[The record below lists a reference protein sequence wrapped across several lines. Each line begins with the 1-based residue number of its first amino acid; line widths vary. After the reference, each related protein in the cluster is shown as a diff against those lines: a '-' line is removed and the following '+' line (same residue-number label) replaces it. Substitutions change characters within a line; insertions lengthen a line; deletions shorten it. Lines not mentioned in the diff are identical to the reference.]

1 MGRKARGREISGWV
15 NLDKPR
21 ELGSTPAVAAV
32 RRMFDAKKAG
42 HAGTLDPLASGIL
55 PVALGEA
62 TKTVQFMQ
70 AAQKT
75 YEVRLRWG
83 AATQTDDVEGEIIE
97 TSDHRPSAQDIVAAL
112 PHFTGDIM
120 QTPPAYSAIRKD
132 GVRAY
137 KLARAGESVELAPR
151 PVRID
156 AITLIDGASP
166 DACTLQ
172 VVCGKGVY
180 IRSFAR
186 DLALYLGTVAHVTAL
201 RRTRVGPFNEKNAIG
216 LEKLES
222 LRHIVPD
229 LAALDAHVLP
239 LMTVLDDIP
248 ALAVSEQQASRIRQG
263 QAISLVDLSGTR
275 VAVADGETTTQFVA
289 VHDDLPVAICM
300 CKDALVHPVRVFIF
314 PPREAE

>member
-70 AAQKT
+70 AAPKT
-75 YEVRLRWG
+75 YQVRLGWG
-83 AATQTDDVEGEIIE
+83 AATQTDDAEGEIIE
-97 TSDHRPSAQDIVAAL
+97 TSDHRPRAQDIVAAL

-156 AITLIDGASP
+156 AITLIDSASP

-275 VAVADGETTTQFVA
+275 AAVADREITTQFVA

-300 CKDALVHPVRVFIF
+300 CKDALVHPVRVFNF

>member
-21 ELGSTPAVAAV
+21 DLGSTPAVAIV

-156 AITLIDGASP
+156 AITLIDSASP

-275 VAVADGETTTQFVA
+275 AAVADGETTTQFVA

-300 CKDALVHPVRVFIF
+300 CKDALVHPVRVFNF

>member
-156 AITLIDGASP
+156 AITLIDGASR

-275 VAVADGETTTQFVA
+275 AALADGETTTQFVA

-300 CKDALVHPVRVFIF
+300 CKDALVHPVRVFNF

>member
-156 AITLIDGASP
+156 AITLIDSASP

-275 VAVADGETTTQFVA
+275 AAVADGETTTQFVA

-300 CKDALVHPVRVFIF
+300 CKDALVHPVRVFNF

>member
-156 AITLIDGASP
+156 AITLIDSASP

-239 LMTVLDDIP
+239 LRTVLDDIP

-275 VAVADGETTTQFVA
+275 AAVADGETTTQFVA

-300 CKDALVHPVRVFIF
+300 CKDALVHPVRVFNF

>member
-1 MGRKARGREISGWV
+1 MGRKIRGREISGWV

-32 RRMFDAKKAG
+32 RQMFNAKKAG

-70 AAQKT
+70 AAQKV
-75 YEVRLRWG
+75 YEVTLCWG
-83 AATQTDDVEGEIIE
+83 AATQTDDAEGDIIQ
-97 TSDHRPSAQDIVAAL
+97 TSDHRPSAEDIRAAL
-112 PHFTGDIM
+112 QHFTGDIM
-120 QTPPAYSAIRKD
+120 QTPPAFSAVRKD

-137 KLARAGESVELAPR
+137 KLARAGEMVTLAPR
-151 PVRID
+151 QVYINEIILAD
-156 AITLIDGASP
+156 SASP
-166 DACTLQ
+166 DSCTLQ

-180 IRSFAR
+180 IRSLAR
-186 DLALYLGTVAHVTAL
+186 DLAIHLGTFAHVTAL
-201 RRTRVGPFNEKNAIG
+201 RRTRVGPFDEKNAIG
-216 LEKLES
+216 LEKLET

-248 ALAVSEQQASRIRQG
+248 ALAVSVQQASRIRQG
-263 QAISLVDLSGTR
+263 QAISLVDLSDHRAAMADAGT
-275 VAVADGETTTQFVA
+275 TWQFVA
-289 VHDDLPVAICM
+289 VHDDMPVAICT
-300 CKDALVHPVRVFIF
+300 CKEAAAHPVRVFNF
-314 PPREAE
+314 PPHGAE

>member
-1 MGRKARGREISGWV
+1 M
-15 NLDKPR
+15 
-21 ELGSTPAVAAV
+21 
-32 RRMFDAKKAG
+32 
-42 HAGTLDPLASGIL
+42 
-55 PVALGEA
+55 
-62 TKTVQFMQ
+62 
-70 AAQKT
+70 
-75 YEVRLRWG
+75 
-83 AATQTDDVEGEIIE
+83 EGEIIE

-156 AITLIDGASP
+156 AITLIDSASP

-216 LEKLES
+216 LEKLET

-229 LAALDAHVLP
+229 LVALDAHVLP

-275 VAVADGETTTQFVA
+275 AAVADGETTTQFVA

-300 CKDALVHPVRVFIF
+300 CKDALVHPVRVFNF

>member
-21 ELGSTPAVAAV
+21 DLGSTPAVAIV

-156 AITLIDGASP
+156 AITLIDSASP

-186 DLALYLGTVAHVTAL
+186 DLALYMGTVAHVTAL

-275 VAVADGETTTQFVA
+275 AAVADGETTTQFVA

-300 CKDALVHPVRVFIF
+300 CKDALVHPVRVFNF

>member
-172 VVCGKGVY
+172 IVCGKGVY

-275 VAVADGETTTQFVA
+275 AAVADGETTTQFVA

-300 CKDALVHPVRVFIF
+300 CKDALVHPVRVFNF

>member
-156 AITLIDGASP
+156 AITLIDSASP

-186 DLALYLGTVAHVTAL
+186 DLALYLGTVAHITAL

-275 VAVADGETTTQFVA
+275 VAVADGETTSQFVA

-300 CKDALVHPVRVFIF
+300 CKDALVHPVRVFNF

>member
-62 TKTVQFMQ
+62 TKTVQFIQ

-75 YEVRLRWG
+75 YEVSLLWG
-83 AATQTDDVEGEIIE
+83 AATQTDDAEGEIIE
-97 TSDHRPSAQDIVAAL
+97 TSDHRPRAQDIVAAL

-156 AITLIDGASP
+156 AITLIDSASP

-186 DLALYLGTVAHVTAL
+186 DLAFYLGTVAHVTAL

-248 ALAVSEQQASRIRQG
+248 ALAVSEQQASRMQQG

-275 VAVADGETTTQFVA
+275 AAVADREITTQFVA

-300 CKDALVHPVRVFIF
+300 CKDALVHPVRVFNF

>member
-172 VVCGKGVY
+172 IVCGKGVY

-263 QAISLVDLSGTR
+263 QAISLVGLSGTR
-275 VAVADGETTTQFVA
+275 VAVADGETTTQFVT

-300 CKDALVHPVRVFIF
+300 CKDALVHPVRVFNF

>member
-42 HAGTLDPLASGIL
+42 HAGTLDPLASGVL

-70 AAQKT
+70 AAYKK
-75 YEVRLRWG
+75 YEVRLHWG

-156 AITLIDGASP
+156 AITLIDRASP
-166 DACTLQ
+166 DACTFQ

-222 LRHIVPD
+222 LRHIEPD

-248 ALAVSEQQASRIRQG
+248 AVAVSEQQASRIRQG

-275 VAVADGETTTQFVA
+275 AALADGETTTQFVA

-300 CKDALVHPVRVFIF
+300 CKDALVHPVRVFNF

>member
-70 AAQKT
+70 AAPKT

-172 VVCGKGVY
+172 IVCGKGVY

-275 VAVADGETTTQFVA
+275 AAVADGETTTQFVA

-300 CKDALVHPVRVFIF
+300 CKDALVHPVRVFNF

>member
-156 AITLIDGASP
+156 AITLIDSASP

-186 DLALYLGTVAHVTAL
+186 DLALYLGTVAHITAL

-275 VAVADGETTTQFVA
+275 AAVADGETTTQFVA

-300 CKDALVHPVRVFIF
+300 CKDALVHPVRVFNF

>member
-156 AITLIDGASP
+156 AITLIDSASP

-300 CKDALVHPVRVFIF
+300 CKDALVHPVRVFNF

>member
-156 AITLIDGASP
+156 AITLIDSASP

>member
-70 AAQKT
+70 AAPKT
-75 YEVRLRWG
+75 YQVRLGWG
-83 AATQTDDVEGEIIE
+83 AATQTDDAEGEIIE
-97 TSDHRPSAQDIVAAL
+97 TSDHRPRAQDIVAAL

-137 KLARAGESVELAPR
+137 KLARAGESVELTPR

-156 AITLIDGASP
+156 AITLIDSASP

-275 VAVADGETTTQFVA
+275 AAVADREITTQFVA

-300 CKDALVHPVRVFIF
+300 CKDALVHPVRVFNF

>member
-75 YEVRLRWG
+75 YEVGLRWG

-172 VVCGKGVY
+172 IVCGKGVY

-300 CKDALVHPVRVFIF
+300 CKDSLVHPVRVFNF

>member
-156 AITLIDGASP
+156 AITLIDSASP

-275 VAVADGETTTQFVA
+275 AAVADGETTTRFVA

-300 CKDALVHPVRVFIF
+300 CKDALVHPVRVFNF

>member
-97 TSDHRPSAQDIVAAL
+97 TSEHRPSAQDIAAAL

-120 QTPPAYSAIRKD
+120 QIPPAYSAIRKD

-172 VVCGKGVY
+172 IVCGKGVY

-263 QAISLVDLSGTR
+263 QAISLVGLSGTG
-275 VAVADGETTTQFVA
+275 VAVADGETTTQFVT

-300 CKDALVHPVRVFIF
+300 CKDALVHPVRVFNF

>member
-70 AAQKT
+70 ATQKT

-156 AITLIDGASP
+156 AITLIDSASP

-275 VAVADGETTTQFVA
+275 AAVADGETTTQFVA

-300 CKDALVHPVRVFIF
+300 CKDALVHPVRVFNF

>member
-172 VVCGKGVY
+172 IVCGKGVY

-300 CKDALVHPVRVFIF
+300 CKDALVHPVRVFNF

>member
-112 PHFTGDIM
+112 THFTGDIM

-156 AITLIDGASP
+156 AITLIDSASP

-275 VAVADGETTTQFVA
+275 AAVADGETTTQFVA

-300 CKDALVHPVRVFIF
+300 CKDALVHPVRVFNF